1 MTKHVTRGIALL
13 LGTLFLASGW
23 LKGVDPFGTS
33 LKVDEYVGLFQLSFL
48 ADAAMALSVLLCALE
63 MLVGLLLLF
72 GLYKR
77 LVACI
82 AFIAMLGFTIITAYL
97 AFDPFSAIQEC
108 GCFGT
113 AVKLT
118 NIETFGKNII
128 LLLLS
133 GIYAFLLFNKCK
145 PDKTDSFIKMFVLP
159 LYLLLFT
166 LAIPLYSMLYLP
178 PFDFLSFNRGDDLL
192 SNAKLSIFNANFE
205 EVKDSLLLHGDKPIF
220 AVVMQ
225 EGLSGSEFDKLD
237 PIFEM
242 HRKGDIDC
250 FIFTNKEEKV
260 YNNVAQYYIDPVTL
274 KSMIRAKSGMLL
286 IDKGH
291 IIGKWNLKHSQFAD
305 LNTANLDVLIAKET
319 YLLLWYG
326 LAIAV
331 ALLIALFLYIKSER
345 RKYI

>member
-13 LGTLFLASGW
+13 LGIVFLASGW
-23 LKGVDPFGTS
+23 LKGLDPFGTS
-33 LKVDEYVGLFQLSFL
+33 LKVDEYVSLFQLSFL
-48 ADAAMALSVLLCALE
+48 ADAAMALAVLLCVLE

-82 AFIAMLGFTIITAYL
+82 ACIAMLGFTIITAYL

-118 NIETFGKNII
+118 NIETFAKNVI
-128 LLLLS
+128 LFLLS
-133 GIYAFLLFNKCK
+133 VIYTYLLFVKSM
-145 PDKTDSFIKMFVLP
+145 PDKRVSFIKLFVLP

-192 SNAKLSIFNANFE
+192 SNTKLSIFNTNFE
-205 EVKDSLLLHGDKPIF
+205 EVTDSLLLHGDKPIF
-220 AVVMQ
+220 AVLTQ
-225 EGLSGSEFDKLD
+225 EVLSGSELDKLK

-242 HRKGDIDC
+242 HKKGDIDC
-250 FIFTNKEEKV
+250 FIFTNKEEKI
-260 YNNVAQYYIDPVTL
+260 YSNVAQYYIDPITL
-274 KSMIRAKSGMLL
+274 KSMIRAKSGILL
-286 IDKGH
+286 IDKGQVL
-291 IIGKWNLKHSQFAD
+291 GKWNIKYSQFTDLNIAD
-305 LNTANLDVLIAKET
+305 LDALIAKEK
-319 YLLLWYG
+319 YLLLRYG
-326 LAIAV
+326 LAIAI
-331 ALLIALFLYIKSER
+331 ALLLALFLLMKSER